1 MELYKFLQQQG
12 VGSRNECKQRI
23 LRGLVAING
32 QTIREVAWPLD
43 EAAPGQIVMNG
54 EPWEPVELPVY
65 LALHKPRGFE
75 SSHQPAHHPSV
86 FSLLPRRL
94 VQMGLEA
101 VGRLDADTSG
111 LLLFTS
117 NGQFVHALTSPR
129 RHVAKRYRVQ
139 LKHPASPELLERL
152 TSGVVLKDDEQMVRA
167 DAIAQRD
174 THIIDLTISEG
185 RYHQV
190 KRMVGAAGNRVAEL
204 HREAIGAMELG
215 ELAPGDWRLLTREE
229 LQSLGF

>member
-75 SSHQPAHHPSV
+75 S
-86 FSLLPRRL
+86 
-94 VQMGLEA
+94 
-101 VGRLDADTSG
+101 
-111 LLLFTS
+111 
-117 NGQFVHALTSPR
+117 
-129 RHVAKRYRVQ
+129 
-139 LKHPASPELLERL
+139 
-152 TSGVVLKDDEQMVRA
+152 
-167 DAIAQRD
+167 
-174 THIIDLTISEG
+174 
-185 RYHQV
+185 
-190 KRMVGAAGNRVAEL
+190 
-204 HREAIGAMELG
+204 
-215 ELAPGDWRLLTREE
+215 
-229 LQSLGF
+229 